1 MHHMGP
7 LNSHSLVSLVT
18 LLPSLL
24 RRCVQCRNRRPVW
37 APEANHK
44 QLCVGQL
51 RPSAY
56 RPSIGGAR
64 DYSEWAEVGGPW
76 PSSPRDLQYERT
88 HNTVP
93 VSLPRRCS
101 WNTHQHVKAA
111 TIPQTLLTRSQ
122 QVPAAS
128 AHFFLFFTLDDNKR
142 EHIKW
147 WSKIW
152 YIDFCEGERLVPW
165 VSYSKHVLMKDV
177 IVAVTKM
184 LQRQQGCW
192 CCWETLRRF

>member
-1 MHHMGP
+1 M
-7 LNSHSLVSLVT
+7 T
-18 LLPSLL
+18 LLSSLL
-24 RRCVQCRNRRPVW
+24 RWCVQCRNRRPVW

-44 QLCVGQL
+44 QLCVGQP

-56 RPSIGGAR
+56 RPSIGGPKTTQSGLRFVAPGPR
-64 DYSEWAEVGGPW
+64 VLGTYSMKEHTTRCLFLSLGDAAEIHISTSRQR
-76 PSSPRDLQYERT
+76 PSQRLYWQDRNKCQP
-88 HNTVP
+88 P
-93 VSLPRRCS
+93 
-101 WNTHQHVKAA
+101 QH
-111 TIPQTLLTRSQ
+111 I
-122 QVPAAS
+122 
-128 AHFFLFFTLDDNKR
+128 FLFFTLDDNKR
-142 EHIKW
+142 QHIKW
-147 WSKIW
+147 WSKIQ